1 MRTCL
6 KCIKYVFCAV
16 CVYVMLLMLVFLIPD
31 KAIQSHRDDALAY
44 LSQEG
49 EYPKM
54 FFESANARL
63 DNVTDRIMLEK
74 TMPESENVLI
84 SAMNPGY
91 ARYWHGY
98 LAVLRPLLL
107 VFDYFEIRFLGYSI
121 SALLLFL
128 LFGLLLKHEGWGV
141 AMVFAA
147 STILVRFL
155 VVPVSLQ
162 FSSCFY
168 IMMLFCIWLLMK
180 RDKIL
185 SAKLQLAV
193 PFTIAGSIVNFMD
206 FLTAPI
212 ITLGVPLTI
221 CILIRMR
228 NEKNSWKSNAAEVL
242 KNSCFW
248 VLGYGLTWVLKW
260 LCATIFLKT
269 NVFAD
274 AFQAIFFRVE
284 GNQEYPVNRIM
295 AIGKN
300 LFFLMGTEGI
310 KILFPILLI
319 TLVGFLV
326 MVWKLRKKAVEL
338 LPLIVTACM
347 PYVWYFVLANHS
359 YIHGFFT
366 YRAQMVT
373 LFSGGTMMILL
384 WEWKKSERP

>member
-1 MRTCL
+1 M
-6 KCIKYVFCAV
+6 
-16 CVYVMLLMLVFLIPD
+16 
-31 KAIQSHRDDALAY
+31 
-44 LSQEG
+44 
-49 EYPKM
+49 
-54 FFESANARL
+54 
-63 DNVTDRIMLEK
+63 
-74 TMPESENVLI
+74 
-84 SAMNPGY
+84 
-91 ARYWHGY
+91 
-98 LAVLRPLLL
+98 
-107 VFDYFEIRFLGYSI
+107 
-121 SALLLFL
+121 
-128 LFGLLLKHEGWGV
+128 
-141 AMVFAA
+141 
-147 STILVRFL
+147 
-155 VVPVSLQ
+155 
-162 FSSCFY
+162 
-168 IMMLFCIWLLMK
+168 
-180 RDKIL
+180 
-185 SAKLQLAV
+185 
-193 PFTIAGSIVNFMD
+193 
-206 FLTAPI
+206 
-212 ITLGVPLTI
+212 
-221 CILIRMR
+221 
-228 NEKNSWKSNAAEVL
+228 
-242 KNSCFW
+242 
-248 VLGYGLTWVLKW
+248 
-260 LCATIFLKT
+260 KT

>member
-1 MRTCL
+1 MKICL

-16 CVYVMLLMLVFLIPD
+16 CVYVMLLTLVFLIPD
-31 KAIQSHRDDALAY
+31 RAIQSHREDALAY
-44 LSQEG
+44 LEQEG

-54 FFESANARL
+54 FFESVSARL

-98 LAVLRPLLL
+98 LTILRPLLL

-121 SALLLFL
+121 SALLLFW
-128 LFGLLLKHEGWGV
+128 LFGLLLKYEGWGIG
-141 AMVFAA
+141 MVFAA
-147 STILVRFL
+147 ATILVRFL

-168 IMMLFCIWLLMK
+168 IMMLFCIWLVTK
-180 RDKIL
+180 REKII
-185 SAKLQLAV
+185 SGELQLAV
-193 PFTIAGSIVNFMD
+193 PFTVVGSIVNFMD
-206 FLTAPI
+206 FLTAPL
-212 ITLGVPLTI
+212 ITLGVPLAL

-228 NEKNSWKSNAAEVL
+228 NEKHSWKSNVAEVF

-248 VLGYGLTWVLKW
+248 VLGYGLTWALKW
-260 LCATIFLKT
+260 FFATIFLQT

-300 LFFLMGTEGI
+300 LFFLMGTDGI
-310 KILFPILLI
+310 KILFPILSI
-319 TLVGFLV
+319 TLICFIA
-326 MVWKLRKKAVEL
+326 MVWKFRKQAIRL
-338 LPLIVTACM
+338 LPLALIACM